1 MTTSNEYS
9 AVFHAMLPKE
19 RRAVAV
25 IALVAMCRMFG
36 LFALLPVLSLF
47 AADLKGATPI
57 LVGLAV
63 GGYGLTQASLQIP
76 FGLLSDRIGRLPVII
91 FGLALFA
98 AGSILAGLSD
108 TIAGV
113 IAGRFLQGAGAI
125 SATLTALMADATREQ
140 VRTRTMAVLGIG
152 IGASFLLA
160 LIIGPII
167 AAQSGVRSLFWIAAT
182 LALVAGLLLMA
193 LPAGIEKPKASV
205 VLRPAAVLRP
215 ELLRLDLYIFVLHAL
230 LTASFVALP
239 FLFRNR
245 LDLILTEHWKI
256 YVGALI
262 VSLAGTIPLILVDD
276 RRGRAGTIGLA
287 IGLLLIGQLILA
299 FGSFAVLPVFIALA
313 VFFAGFNFLEAGLPA
328 RLSILADGDLRGAS
342 LGVFSSSQFLGAFAG
357 GLIGGIF
364 LAGGQPS
371 RVFMVC
377 AALAGV
383 WLLIHQLGGSG
394 RGQQKKT

>member
-1 MTTSNEYS
+1 
-9 AVFHAMLPKE
+9 MLPKE

-47 AADLKGATPI
+47 AADLTGATPI

-328 RLSILADGDLRGAS
+328 RLSILADGELRGAS